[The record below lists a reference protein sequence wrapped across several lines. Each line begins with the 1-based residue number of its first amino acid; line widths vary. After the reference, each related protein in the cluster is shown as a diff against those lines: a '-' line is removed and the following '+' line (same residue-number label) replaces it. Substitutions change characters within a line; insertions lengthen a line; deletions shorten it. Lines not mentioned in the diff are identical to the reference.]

1 MTRYQVSIARNAEK
15 EFLSLP
21 GRIQALLKDRLLK
34 LQTNPRSD
42 QTKKL
47 RDSDKYRLRMG
58 NYRVIYSI
66 NGSVHIVVV
75 LSIGHR
81 KEIYR

>member
-1 MTRYQVSIARNAEK
+1 MTRYQVSIARSAEK

-21 GRIQALLKDRLLK
+21 NLIQALLKDRLLK
-34 LQTNPRSD
+34 LQTNPRSG

-47 RDSDKYRLRMG
+47 RDSDKYRLRVG

-66 NGSVHIVVV
+66 NDSTHVVVV